1 MTYGTLALAALLAVA
16 LATFAVAVAH
26 HARFFAYHRH
36 KGTPPPHGLVWSLRH
51 ELQAYL
57 ILAWWH
63 VAALFR
69 DGPRAPPVVRGRP
82 VVFVH
87 GYTQDATNWHGYRRR
102 MERAGRP
109 TVAISMVPAGFTPL
123 RWYARMCERWLDR
136 LVKRW
141 PDGVDVVAHSMGGI
155 VLRIVFAARPDLA
168 AHVRAA
174 VTLGTPH
181 RGTASARG
189 AWLWPEFVELKR
201 SSRLIG
207 SLPELSE
214 LLPHARLASIA
225 AEMDT
230 IVYPTATALVPGSEQ
245 HVVAGVGHAGLLTE
259 PKVLEEVERFLLD
272 AEEAGRRATP

>member
-1 MTYGTLALAALLAVA
+1 MTYGTLVLPALLAV
-16 LATFAVAVAH
+16 LFAWLIVVVAH

-36 KGTPPPHGLVWSLRH
+36 KGTSPPHGLMWSLRH
-51 ELQAYL
+51 ELQAYV
-57 ILAWWH
+57 ILGWWH
-63 VAALFR
+63 IVALLR
-69 DGPRAPPVVRGRP
+69 DGPRTPPVVRGRP

-109 TVAISMVPAGFTPL
+109 TVAISMLPAGFTPL
-123 RWYARMCERWLDR
+123 KWYARMFERWLDR

-141 PDGVDVVAHSMGGI
+141 PEGVDVVAHSMGGI
-155 VLRIVFAARPDLA
+155 VLRMVLAQRPDLA
-168 AHVRAA
+168 AHVHSA

-189 AWLWPEFVELKR
+189 AWLWPELVELKR

-207 SLPELSE
+207 SLPELPA
-214 LLPHARLASIA
+214 LLPHARLATIA

-245 HVVAGVGHAGLLTE
+245 HVVAGVGHAGLLTDTQ
-259 PKVLEEVERFLLD
+259 VLEKVEHFLLD
-272 AEEAGRRATP
+272 APEAGRRATP